1 MGKIIKSNRGYS
13 LVGLMVSI
21 LIAVALVVVVAPR
34 LLEYVQES
42 KQTDEDASAPP
53 QVAANT
59 VNLQQ
64 SAENVLA
71 TVKSEYVSERLT
83 GFGTITVKAT
93 NGDGPV
99 QIIPMGT
106 LNYSPNWSAF
116 EVLCGVDSTKTA
128 KSDDVYTITIG
139 GTAEIPTFTMTKA

>member
-42 KQTDEDASAPP
+42 KSVDEDASAPP

-64 SAENVLA
+64 SAENILA
-71 TVKSEYVSERLT
+71 TVKSEYISERLT

-106 LNYSPNWSAF
+106 LNYSQGWSAF

-128 KSDDVYTITIG
+128 NSDDVYTITIG
-139 GTAEIPTFTMTKA
+139 GTAEIPIFAMTKA